1 MLPLKKSCHFV
12 MKGGGNCSSTSDPK
26 CEVPQVPQVPV
37 NESKQVLLRIQ
48 ECRKKIEALENEIRA
63 MPKNTD
69 QERTMAKIKVLSL
82 RGQREHCK
90 RLEQLW
96 HGKKQLGKSRRS
108 LKHRKTHKRRWASRT
123 TLRRS

>member
-1 MLPLKKSCHFV
+1 
-12 MKGGGNCSSTSDPK
+12 MKGGGNCSSTSDTA
-26 CEVPQVPQVPV
+26 CEVPGRVPEKVPV
-37 NESKQVLLRIQ
+37 DESKQVLLRIQ

-63 MPKNTD
+63 MPKNND
-69 QERTMAKIKVLSL
+69 HEMTMAKIKVVSL

-108 LKHRKTHKRRWASRT
+108 LKHRKTHKRRWAYRT

>member
-1 MLPLKKSCHFV
+1 
-12 MKGGGNCSSTSDPK
+12 MKGGGNCSSTSDTA
-26 CEVPQVPQVPV
+26 CEVPEKVPEKVPV
-37 NESKQVLLRIQ
+37 DELKQVLLRIQ

-69 QERTMAKIKVLSL
+69 HERTMAKIKVVSL

-108 LKHRKTHKRRWASRT
+108 LKHHKTHKKRWASRT

>member
-1 MLPLKKSCHFV
+1 MLPLKKSGHFV
-12 MKGGGNCSSTSDPK
+12 MRGGGNCSSTSDPA
-26 CEVPQVPQVPV
+26 CEVPQKVDV

-69 QERTMAKIKVLSL
+69 HERTMAKIKVVSL

-108 LKHRKTHKRRWASRT
+108 LKHRKTHKKRWASRT